1 MAYKQ
6 KLYNV
11 IRVKPKVL
19 EDGLLVPASFVAN
32 LKKKGRLQD
41 KEFKVIAI
49 PLDIRDYRLYS
60 PKRYTLPVI
69 VYLFNNHLRVIG
81 ADLKYIMNYSFLV
94 KGIIDALFQI
104 SGSDVE
110 EVNRDIGK
118 LFKMLEERR
127 MELASPS
134 SLLDNMVIANMSIKD
149 YLDFRKLRSF
159 DEKVSIVA
167 ALESS
172 TGVILKDRYDL
183 AVKLN
188 KPIKLSP
195 DKNFGKEFERIM
207 GKEGEADFGELK
219 EVLSQKIAQEKREAA
234 LGKSKKRVNTSA
246 ENAELIEMDSSDPG
260 RVPLPSN
267 LSS

>member
-1 MAYKQ
+1 VAQQ

-11 IRVKPKVL
+11 IKIKPKVL
-19 EDGLLVPASFVAN
+19 DDGLLVPRSFVEN
-32 LKKKGRLQD
+32 LRKKGRLQD
-41 KEFKVIAI
+41 KEFKVIAV

-60 PKRYTLPVI
+60 PKRYTLPTI
-69 VYLFNNHLRVIG
+69 VYLFNNHLTVVG
-81 ADLKYIMNYSFLV
+81 VDLKYVMSYSFLV
-94 KGIIDALFQI
+94 KGIIDALFEI
-104 SGSDVE
+104 SGSDIE
-110 EVNRDIGK
+110 EVNKDINK
-118 LFKMLEERR
+118 LFRMLEERR

-149 YLDFRKLRSF
+149 YLDFRQIRSF

-207 GKEGEADFGELK
+207 GKDREADFGELK

-234 LGKSKKRVNTSA
+234 LGKSKKRINTAA

-260 RVPLPSN
+260 RIPLPSN
-267 LSS
+267 LS